1 MNKEKEL
8 NLRYLQLFLTIV
20 YMGSLCITIILTYN
34 EINKLKNKPYFNQR
48 TTEIINRIAQL
59 IIFALLL
66 YITSESNPPNYNMKM
81 LASIASI
88 ISASLLLYTTI
99 IEKDNSP
106 ARKWVIEKNSQF
118 IFIEIKK

>member
-48 TTEIINRIAQL
+48 TTEIINRITQL

-66 YITSESNPPNYNMKM
+66 YTTHKSHPPHYNMKM

-88 ISASLLLYTTI
+88 ISALILLYTTI
-99 IEKDNSP
+99 IEKDNSIP
-106 ARKWVIEKNSQF
+106 
-118 IFIEIKK
+118 KK